1 MQTVANDDPREPDDT
16 ITLRRM
22 TGLVDLCGA
31 LEAAQFARVFVY
43 PSPSS
48 MDHQNAIAAFIDIFG
63 AATDSW
69 DEADVPNKA
78 PVLDLLCQRLAVLE
92 SLGLFLHCGTAIRA
106 LLTDDTHRVVLPLA
120 VISIDDDASACCLM
134 QLPEEALVTDECRR
148 GKRTG

>member
-1 MQTVANDDPREPDDT
+1 MADDDPREPDDT
-16 ITLRRM
+16 VTLRRM

-43 PSPSS
+43 PSPASK
-48 MDHQNAIAAFIDIFG
+48 DHQKAIAAFIDIFG

-92 SLGLFLHCGTAIRA
+92 SLGLYPA
-106 LLTDDTHRVVLPLA
+106 LRNSD
-120 VISIDDDASACCLM
+120 SSA
-134 QLPEEALVTDECRR
+134 ADR
-148 GKRTG
+148 